1 MEYLIQN
8 RDPLFSLIIFVGLIF
23 IISFFS
29 YVWAMG
35 RSKKQKESLESFFA
49 KFRNDANEGI
59 DELLRPN
66 DSKEALLLLAQAY
79 TKSGDYEKAIAIYTH
94 LKDRFDQKDIL
105 LELAKLYSKAGF
117 LARSMAMHEEILRFF
132 PRDRK
137 ALRNLLLLY
146 EKMGK
151 LQDALAVGE
160 ILEELGESGLN
171 RAYIQALIA
180 IKESDTRRL
189 LQLYNDHPKL
199 LRPIFEYLFR
209 EDYILA
215 WRHLQPGDYVKIV
228 DILWY
233 LPKEKIQTD
242 DPFLQEIYSAK
253 GYVDMVRESQIF
265 AFDLLLHYP
274 KAELEFEYVC
284 TSCKSTYPFAFY
296 RCTQCASIGSCEV
309 EMIITQKKRSDEE
322 NYTF

>member
-1 MEYLIQN
+1 MEYLVQN

-29 YVWAMG
+29 YVWAVG

-49 KFRNDANEGI
+49 KFHSDAKESI
-59 DELLRPN
+59 DELLQRN

-94 LKDRFDQKDIL
+94 LKDSFDQKDIL

-117 LARSMAMHEEILRFF
+117 LARSVAMYEEILRFF

-137 ALRNLLLLY
+137 ALRDLLLLY
-146 EKMGK
+146 EKMGR

-160 ILEELGESGLN
+160 ILQELGESSLD
-171 RAYIQALIA
+171 RAYIQGLIA
-180 IKESDTRRL
+180 LKQCDTDRL
-189 LQLYNDHPKL
+189 LQLYQAYPQL
-199 LRPIFEYLFR
+199 LRLVFEYLFQN
-209 EDYILA
+209 DHALA
-215 WRHLQPGDYVKIV
+215 WHNLRPNDYMKIV
-228 DILWY
+228 DILWH

-242 DPFLQEIYSAK
+242 HPFLQELYSAK
-253 GYVDMVRESQIF
+253 GYVRLAEESQIF

-284 TSCKSTYPFAFY
+284 TTCKSIYPFAFY
-296 RCTQCASIGSCEV
+296 RCPQCTTIGSCEI
-309 EMIITQKKRSDEE
+309 EMIITQKKRSNEE